1 MTPNLF
7 VLLKMIVQASR
18 YKILDIIA
26 NKVVDLDL
34 ERTYRMWQKR
44 NTTEN
49 SIPNS
54 PKSAG
59 FYKLD
64 VLARGYIK
72 MYLNDSPEGNNT
84 AQLGEAPEELKSV
97 ETQSLNRGQ

>member
-34 ERTYRMWQKR
+34 ERTYRM
-44 NTTEN
+44 
-49 SIPNS
+49 
-54 PKSAG
+54 
-59 FYKLD
+59 
-64 VLARGYIK
+64 
-72 MYLNDSPEGNNT
+72 
-84 AQLGEAPEELKSV
+84 
-97 ETQSLNRGQ
+97 